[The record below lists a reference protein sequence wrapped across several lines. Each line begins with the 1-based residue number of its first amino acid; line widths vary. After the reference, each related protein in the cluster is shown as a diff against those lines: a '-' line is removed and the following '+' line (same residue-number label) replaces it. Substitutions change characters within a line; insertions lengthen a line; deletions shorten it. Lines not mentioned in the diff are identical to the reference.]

1 MGNSHVGRGRLTPA
15 IVIVVVV
22 LALVA
27 FAAMVGA
34 TKAQAL
40 PTFNTADLGIGPC
53 DSCHTLSTVHAPGF
67 PAPGTN
73 ANHASVGCSTCH
85 NNGGTSNPPLP
96 TACASCHTKATI
108 LASAKHTSLGCGT
121 AGASGGCH
129 ASAPAPTPVTTI
141 MTAKVA
147 PTTVKLNKSV
157 TISGTVTPA
166 AQLAGAKV
174 TILVNRKSGTK
185 WVKAKSTTA
194 TASATGGFSWKYKV
208 TKKASY
214 QVKVSVKA
222 TPTYTAK
229 TVTKTFKAK

>member
-1 MGNSHVGRGRLTPA
+1 MGNSHVRRGRLTPA

-40 PTFNTADLGIGPC
+40 PTFNTAGEGLGPC
-53 DSCHTLSTVHAPGF
+53 DSCHSKDAIHAGATHSTQACSKCHTS
-67 PAPGTN
+67 GT
-73 ANHASVGCSTCH
+73 AT
-85 NNGGTSNPPLP
+85 PPLP
-96 TACASCHTKATI
+96 SACASCHTKATI
-108 LASAKHTSLGCGT
+108 LASAKHTSIGCGT

-129 ASAPAPTPVTTI
+129 AAAPAPTPVTTI
-141 MTAKVA
+141 MTAKVS

-185 WVKAKSTTA
+185 WVKAKSATA
-194 TASATGGFSWKYKV
+194 TASATGAFSWKYKV
-208 TKKASY
+208 TKKGSY
-214 QVKVSVKA
+214 QVKTSVKA
-222 TPTYTAK
+222 TPTYKAK
-229 TVTKTFKAK
+229 TVTKTFKTK

>member
-1 MGNSHVGRGRLTPA
+1 MGNAHVVRGRLTPA
-15 IVIVVVV
+15 IIFLAVVVAVVAIVV
-22 LALVA
+22 
-27 FAAMVGA
+27 MVSA
-34 TKAQAL
+34 SQAQAL
-40 PTFNTADLGIGPC
+40 PTFNVADKGIGPC
-53 DSCHTLSTVHAPGF
+53 DSCHTKDAIHAGATHSTQACSKCHTS
-67 PAPGTN
+67 GT
-73 ANHASVGCSTCH
+73 AT
-85 NNGGTSNPPLP
+85 PPLP
-96 TACASCHTKATI
+96 SACASCHG
-108 LASAKHTSLGCGT
+108 SAAIMAKPKHTSLGCGT
-121 AGASGGCH
+121 TAGCH
-129 ASAPAPTPVTTI
+129 GAVSPTPTPSASAVATI

-166 AQLAGAKV
+166 TQLAGAKV

-194 TASATGGFSWKYKV
+194 TASATGAFSWKYKV

-214 QVKVSVKA
+214 QVKISVKA